1 VGGDPVVSDRVLTIP
16 NVLSFLRLLL
26 VPVFAVLILLGYD
39 WAAIA
44 VLMISGFTDYLDGSL
59 ARRWGQVT
67 RIGQLLDPL
76 ADRLYILTTL
86 LGLAYRDVLPW
97 WLVGV
102 LIARD
107 AAITVALALL
117 TPAERR
123 PLEVNYLGKA
133 ATANL
138 LYSFPLLLLGHMDGT
153 VGDLAQPVG
162 WAFAWWGTGLYWW
175 SAIIYIRQVITVRAR
190 RSSGSSSSS
199 SSSGS
204 DLAAAPSAPVQAR
217 ATGDPGRVG

>member
-16 NVLSFLRLLL
+16 NALSFGRLLL
-26 VPVFAVLILLGYD
+26 VPVFAVLIVLSYD
-39 WAAIA
+39 WAAIG
-44 VLMISGFTDYLDGSL
+44 VLMVSGYTDYLDGTL

-97 WLVGV
+97 WLVIV

-107 AAITVALALL
+107 AAITVSLLLL

-123 PLEVNYLGKA
+123 PLEVNFLGKA

-138 LYSFPLLLLGHMDGT
+138 LYAFPLLLLGHMSGT
-153 VGDLAQPVG
+153 PGDIAQPIG

-175 SAIIYIRQVITVRAR
+175 SGMIYLRQVATVRGR
-190 RSSGSSSSS
+190 RAG
-199 SSSGS
+199 
-204 DLAAAPSAPVQAR
+204 AAANVTTTTP
-217 ATGDPGRVG
+217 GDRGRVA